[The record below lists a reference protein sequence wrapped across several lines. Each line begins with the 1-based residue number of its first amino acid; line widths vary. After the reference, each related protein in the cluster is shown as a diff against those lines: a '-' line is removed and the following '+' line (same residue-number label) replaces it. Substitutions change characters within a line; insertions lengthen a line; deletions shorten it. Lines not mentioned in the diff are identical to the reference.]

1 MLQVITEARIEQHA
15 NLFRLELIYKFTDG
29 FSQLVEQIE
38 ALHRDDFLTLSL
50 LSIVPKSKL
59 PLFDMSHEYQNGMAV
74 VALLALAIE
83 IELEYL
89 QEV

>member
-1 MLQVITEARIEQHA
+1 MFQVIAEARVEQHA
-15 NLFRLELIYKFTDG
+15 NLLRFELIHKFTDCL
-29 FSQLVEQIE
+29 SQLVEQIE
-38 ALHRDDFLTLSL
+38 ALHRDDLLALSL

-59 PLFDMSHEYQNGMAV
+59 SVFDVSHEYQNRVVV